1 MASSHSE
8 ESLSA
13 RQPVEPLPPEALR
26 TRCTLDHLKF
36 TTTDDLEDGTEFIDQ
51 ERPIAA
57 IELGVSIGREGYNIF
72 ALGPSGTGK
81 YTVVRHF
88 VEERAAGEAPPDDWC
103 YVNDFA
109 QPSAPRA
116 LRLPAGKGKELQAD
130 MKRLVRELR
139 SGLSSAFESD
149 EFATRRRALEE
160 EFEGRSKTSL
170 EELQEQAQQRGLT
183 LMSSPEGLGVVPLK
197 DGQGHAA

>member
-26 TRCTLDHLKF
+26 TRCTLEHLKF
-36 TTTDDLEDGTEFIDQ
+36 TTTDDLEDGTEFIGQ

-88 VEERAAGEAPPDDWC
+88 VEGRAAGEAPPDDWC

-109 QPSAPRA
+109 EPSAPRA
-116 LRLPAGKGKELQAD
+116 LRLPAGMGRELQGD
-130 MKRLVRELR
+130 MRRLVRELR
-139 SGLSSAFESD
+139 SGLSAAFESD
-149 EFATRRRALEE
+149 EYATRRRALEE
-160 EFEGRSKTSL
+160 EFEGRSKASL
-170 EELQEQAQQRGLT
+170 EELQQQAQQRGLT
-183 LMSSPEGLGVVPLK
+183 LMRSPEGLGVVP
-197 DGQGHAA
+197 